1 MARFAPIYPA
11 TADNLGY
18 ERSYFRLPWQI
29 NNTFIIV
36 AYPRIS

>member
-18 ERSYFRLPWQI
+18 ELSYFRLPWQI
-29 NNTFIIV
+29 NNTFIKM
-36 AYPRIS
+36 